1 MGLWSDAWWIC
12 WRELLHFRRSRAALL
27 MAVVQPLFWLVLF
40 GNLFTRFAALPG
52 FPADSYLAFMTPGI
66 LAMTMLFGGVY
77 SGMTVVWDRRIG
89 YLPKLLAL
97 PISRAS
103 ILLGKMVGQSIRAG
117 LPAFLILGAA
127 LAQGVRV
134 ASGPAGLLLV
144 VFFAL
149 LLCFSFS
156 GISLVVGALVRQ
168 PESFWSVT
176 SFFTFPL
183 LFVSSALV
191 PLDFMPPWLRA
202 VALLN
207 PVTHA
212 IEPMR
217 ALMVEGWVW
226 SSILPGA
233 AVTGGFVA
241 LLSLLS
247 ARLFTRRAE
256 LSTLP

>member
-1 MGLWSDAWWIC
+1 MALLRDAAWIA
-12 WRELLHFRRSRAALL
+12 WREMLHFTRSRVSIS
-27 MAVVQPLFWLVLF
+27 MAVVQPLFWLLLF
-40 GNLFTRFAALPG
+40 GNLFTRFAAVPG

-77 SGMTVVWDRRIG
+77 AGMTVVWDRRVG
-89 YLPKLLAL
+89 YLNKLLAL
-97 PISRAS
+97 PIPRAS
-103 ILLGKMVGQSIRAG
+103 ILLGKMGAQTVRAG
-117 LPAFLILGAA
+117 VPALVIFLLA
-127 LAQGVRV
+127 LAQGVQV
-134 ASGPAGLLLV
+134 ATGVPGALLTMV
-144 VFFAL
+144 FAL

-156 GISLVVGALVRQ
+156 GISLVIGALTRQ
-168 PESFWSVT
+168 PETFWSVT

-191 PLDFMPPWLRA
+191 PLEFMPGWLQGA
-202 VALLN
+202 ALLN

-217 ALMVEGWVW
+217 ALLVRGWEW

-233 AVTGGFVA
+233 AATAGFAGFLV
-241 LLSLLS
+241 LLS

-256 LSTLP
+256 LSVL